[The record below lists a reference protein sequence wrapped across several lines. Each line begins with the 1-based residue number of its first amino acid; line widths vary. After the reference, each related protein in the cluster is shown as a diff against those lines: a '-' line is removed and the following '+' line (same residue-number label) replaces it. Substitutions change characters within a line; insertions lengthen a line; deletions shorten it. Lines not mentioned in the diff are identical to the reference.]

1 MGKAS
6 KTKKNKVPVI
16 GDKEYAEYINF
27 LKTASDGEVKQGDLD
42 LRSIGENSLKECEFK
57 NT

>member
-27 LKTASDGEVKQGDLD
+27 LKTASDGDEAQRGVNF
-42 LRSIGENSLKECEFK
+42 RSIEENLLKERELK

>member
-1 MGKAS
+1 MGKAY

-27 LKTASDGEVKQGDLD
+27 LKTASNGDERQGDLD
-42 LRSIGENSLKECEFK
+42 LRSIGENSLKAREFK
-57 NT
+57 NG